1 MSLNSHI
8 EWTDAT
14 WNPVRG
20 CTKISPGCKH
30 CYAETFAE
38 RFRGVKGHP
47 YEQGFDLRLVPEKL
61 TEPFTWRTPRLV
73 FVNSMSDLFQPGVP
87 DDYIQMVARVMATAN
102 WHTYQVLTKR
112 SGKLQSM
119 LTRKLKFA
127 AEKENIWWGVS
138 VEDRKHGLPRIDCL
152 REAPARVRFLSIEP
166 LLEDLGEIDLSGI
179 SWVIV
184 GGESG
189 PGARP
194 MKKDWVVSIRRQCG
208 EQHVPFFF
216 KQWGGVRKARYGR
229 KLEGRTYD
237 EYPRRFAAPV
247 PDRSSCAAFT
257 EAVLKSIEKM
267 KPVTSLVQVTA

>member
-61 TEPFTWRTPRLV
+61 AEPLRWRDAKMI
-73 FVNSMSDLFQPGVP
+73 FVNSMADMFHQRVP
-87 DDYIQMVARVMATAN
+87 DQYVIDIAEVMVLGD
-102 WHTYQVLTKR
+102 WHIYQVLTKR
-112 SGKLQSM
+112 AIRLRTM
-119 LTRKLKFA
+119 LSTRLAFA
-127 AEKENIWWGVS
+127 AHLKHIWWGVS
-138 VEDRKHGLPRIDCL
+138 VENRKYGIPRL
-152 REAPARVRFLSIEP
+152 RELQDSEAAIKFLSIEP
-166 LLEDLGEIDLSGI
+166 LLEDIGELDLSGI

-189 PGARP
+189 PGARA
-194 MKKDWVVSIRRQCG
+194 MEKEWVISIRDQCLEKG
-208 EQHVPFFF
+208 VPFFF
-216 KQWGGVRKARYGR
+216 KQWGGARKKNAGR
-229 KLEGRTYD
+229 MLEGNLYD
-237 EYPRRFAAPV
+237 QFPPIPETRA
-247 PDRSSCAAFT
+247 C
-257 EAVLKSIEKM
+257 EATRLARMSQQELKALRILS
-267 KPVTSLVQVTA
+267 